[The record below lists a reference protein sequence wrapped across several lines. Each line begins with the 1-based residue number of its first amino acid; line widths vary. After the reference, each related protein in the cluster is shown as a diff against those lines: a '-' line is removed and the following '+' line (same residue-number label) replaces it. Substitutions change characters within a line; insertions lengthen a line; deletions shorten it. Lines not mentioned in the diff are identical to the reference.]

1 VVSRVAWARVVVRGS
16 GGLKSEAGTRAAG
29 GPLEPSGS
37 PPVNRDE
44 VTGEIG
50 PGLLVLVGVGRD
62 DGPAEAAWLADKVA
76 GLRVFEDEAGV
87 PNRSLSEAGGGAL
100 VVSQF
105 TLYGDARRGR
115 RPSYV
120 AAARPEEAAPLVEA
134 VADALAATG
143 LTVARGRFRAFMRV
157 ESAGDGPFTIL
168 LDSAKGF

>member
-1 VVSRVAWARVVVRGS
+1 VDRGED
-16 GGLKSEAGTRAAG
+16 SER
-29 GPLEPSGS
+29 
-37 PPVNRDE
+37 

-62 DGPAEAAWLADKVA
+62 DGEAEAAWLADKVA

-87 PNRSLSEAGGGAL
+87 PNRSLTDTAAEAL

-115 RPSYV
+115 RPSYI
-120 AAARPEEAAPLVEA
+120 AAARPEQAAPLVDA
-134 VADALAATG
+134 VADALAAGG
-143 LTVARGRFRAFMRV
+143 LKVARGRFGADMRV